1 MTTHDF
7 DFSARQALATY
18 IEENFEA
25 QLEHLAELVAIP
37 SVAWESFDLAEVQRS
52 AEKLRTPVL
61 KALRSSQQPTGK
73 ASRAC
78 LRS

>member
-7 DFSARQALATY
+7 DFSARPALATY

-52 AEKLRTPVL
+52 AEP
-61 KALRSSQQPTGK
+61 S
-73 ASRAC
+73 
-78 LRS
+78 